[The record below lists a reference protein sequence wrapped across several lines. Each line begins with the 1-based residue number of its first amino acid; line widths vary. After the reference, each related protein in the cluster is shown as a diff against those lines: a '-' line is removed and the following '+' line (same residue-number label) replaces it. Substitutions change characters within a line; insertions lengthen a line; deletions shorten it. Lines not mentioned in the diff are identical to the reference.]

1 MSLINRIT
9 ASILGNS
16 SVTTPVEGEIVD
28 SPPQGFF
35 TLRYRGAPDVL
46 AHNSLAFGLIYP
58 VNKEFTVG
66 GQRFTLDPNCKL
78 KVYIKPTPQTAG
90 SFTVGEVQ
98 CKDTW
103 TGPDEFI
110 YEPLR

>member
-9 ASILGNS
+9 ASILGNNAH
-16 SVTTPVEGEIVD
+16 VRGDDEIVA
-28 SPPQGFF
+28 SLPQGFF
-35 TLRYRGAPDVL
+35 TLRYRGVPDVL
-46 AHNSLAFGLIYP
+46 AHHSLAFGLLYP
-58 VNKEFTVG
+58 VEPDFVVG

-78 KVYIKPTPQTAG
+78 KVYIKPVPQTAD
-90 SFTVGEVQ
+90 SFTVGNVQ

-103 TGPDEFI
+103 TGPDEFP